1 MMILCVHNMNVEVKY
16 ILPDG
21 CTGSIDQLNH
31 GVLNVLERIEGA
43 VEAVN
48 GKRDENW
55 TGNVSRLR
63 SERHRFIGFTARQ
76 QMGL

>member
-21 CTGSIDQLNH
+21 CTGSIDHLNH
-31 GVLNVLERIEGA
+31 GVLHIFERIEGA
-43 VEAVN
+43 VEAVD

-55 TGNVSRLR
+55 TGNVARLC